1 MTNLTDDP
9 SSRTRLLL
17 GAAGVQQLA
26 TTSIVIFGIG
36 GVGSYAVEALAR
48 AGVGR
53 LTLVDFDVVAVSN
66 LNRQVHALTTT
77 IGLPK
82 VQVMAERCRLI
93 NPEIQV
99 TTVTEAYDA
108 ENSQRLLLPSYDYVL
123 DCIDLITAKLHLIA
137 ACKKRQLP
145 LLSSMGAANKCD
157 PTAIRVGDLF
167 ATKNCRLARI
177 MRKELRQRGVVADVE
192 VVYSTEG
199 FRALE
204 AGRRMELDGDG
215 GYQQRRAPLGSV
227 PWIPS
232 IFGLTMAGTVIP
244 RILAGKGINVPAG
257 DCG

>member
-1 MTNLTDDP
+1 MNLSEDS

-17 GAAGVQQLA
+17 GDAGLHQLA
-26 TTSIVIFGIG
+26 MSSIAIFGIG

-48 AGVGR
+48 AGVGH
-53 LTLVDFDVVAVSN
+53 LTLIDFDVIGISN

-82 VQVMAERCRLI
+82 AQVMAERCRLI
-93 NPEIQV
+93 HPGIDV
-99 TTVTEAYDA
+99 IPVVAAYHAD
-108 ENSQRLLLPSYDYVL
+108 NSEELLLPHFDYVL
-123 DCIDLITAKLHLIA
+123 DCIDQITAKLHLIA
-137 ACKKRQLP
+137 ACKERQIP

-157 PTAIRVGDLF
+157 PTAICVGDLF
-167 ATKNCRLARI
+167 ATQNCRLARI
-177 MRKELRQRGVVADVE
+177 MRKELRQRGISSGVE
-192 VVYSTEG
+192 VVFSTEG
-199 FRALE
+199 FRTLS
-204 AGRRMELDGDG
+204 AGRNVGEEEKS

-244 RILAGKGINVPAG
+244 RILASQGRFTPPEG

>member
-1 MTNLTDDP
+1 MEQSEDF

-17 GAAGVQQLA
+17 GSAALDQLA
-26 TTSIVIFGIG
+26 KSSIAIFGIG

-53 LTLVDFDVVAVSN
+53 LTIIDFDLIGLSN

-77 IGLPK
+77 VGRTK
-82 VQVMAERCRLI
+82 TEVMAERCRLI
-93 NPEIQV
+93 NPGIEV
-99 TTVTEAYDA
+99 TTRVEAYDA
-108 ENSQRLLLPSYDYVL
+108 GNAERLLAPRFDYVL
-123 DCIDLITAKLHLIA
+123 DCNDLITAKLHLIT
-137 ACKKRQLP
+137 ACKKEQLP
-145 LLSSMGAANKCD
+145 LLSSMGAANKYD

-167 ATKNCRLARI
+167 ATQNCRLARI
-177 MRKELRQRGVVADVE
+177 MRKELRQRGVTTDVE

-199 FRALE
+199 FRPLGTGRRLE
-204 AGRRMELDGDG
+204 ADSTA

-244 RILAGKGINVPAG
+244 KILANRGVIIPAG
-257 DCG
+257 DCE